1 MNFAHFFV
9 DRPIFAA
16 VLSIVLL
23 IVGGIAYTQ
32 LPAAQYPEIAP
43 PTIVVRAAYPG
54 ADAETIAATVATPLE
69 QEVNGVEHM
78 LYMSSYSSGDG
89 SMALTITF
97 RLGTDLDAAQVLV
110 QNRVAIAEPR
120 LPEEVRRLGL
130 TTTKSSPDLMMVVHM
145 LSPDDTY
152 DQLYVSNYA
161 RTRIRD
167 VLLRLDGVGDVSIFG
182 EREYSLRI
190 WLDPEKLSAYGMTA
204 GDVVESLRDQNVQV
218 SGGSIG
224 APPVTDGSAF
234 QFTVTTQGRFDDARD
249 FRYVIVKSTED
260 GRLISLQDVAR
271 IELGAKD
278 YVTNSY
284 LNGKAAVALGIFQRP
299 GTNAL
304 ASAAEIQETIKRLS
318 ADFPKGL
325 TYNIIYN
332 PTEFIAEAINEVYK
346 AIAEA
351 ILLVVID
358 NAVTGPILLVVIVII
373 VFLQSWRMA
382 IVPIVAIPVSLI
394 GTLAVLLA
402 FDFSLNMLT
411 LFGLVLAV
419 GIVVDDAIVVV
430 ENVERNIAMGLAP
443 RAAAHRTMDEV
454 GTAVLA
460 ISIVLIAVFVPT
472 AFIPGISGQ
481 FYRQFAITIAV
492 STAISAFNSLSL
504 SPALAGVLFK
514 PHDPGHR
521 PRFFLAR
528 WGSKLA
534 DGFNRGFEAL
544 AHGYAWLVHK
554 LVGTTVA
561 LAAMLLVFAGLIYAT
576 VHMLE
581 TVPRGFIPTMDQGYA
596 IVVIQLPEG
605 ASLGRTD
612 AVIRKASEI
621 IQNTPGVANA
631 VAFAGFSGA
640 TFTNASNAGVIFAP
654 FESFEHRLE
663 TGQSSGKIIG
673 TLFSSLQSI
682 QEAFIIALPPPPV
695 RGIGNSGGFKMMLQE
710 RNSADMRPILA
721 LAQDIAGKA
730 NQTPGLT
737 GVFTTF
743 SASSPQFFL
752 EIDRDKARMLN
763 VPIPNIFETLSIN
776 LGTAYVND
784 FNAFGRVYQ
793 VRAQADQ
800 AFRVDRDDILR
811 LKVRSASGALVPLGT
826 LVEIRDVTGPALVQ
840 RYNMYVAV
848 PLQGNAAPGTSTGTA
863 LDLMENIA
871 NEMLPQGTAFE
882 WTELALQERQ
892 TGNTAVFIFGLSVL
906 FVFLALAAQYESW
919 IMPFAI
925 VLIVPLGVLAALIGV
940 SLRGLDNNVLVQIG
954 LIVLVGLAAK
964 NAILIVEFARQG
976 QERGA
981 SPVEAAVEAARLRLR
996 PILMTAF
1003 AFILGVVPLAIA
1015 TGPGAEMRQSLGTAV
1030 FAGMLGVTIVGLFLT
1045 PVFYVTLR
1053 RLFPYRPPTEPAHE
1067 TASREPAQ

>member
-1 MNFAHFFV
+1 
-9 DRPIFAA
+9 
-16 VLSIVLL
+16 
-23 IVGGIAYTQ
+23 
-32 LPAAQYPEIAP
+32 
-43 PTIVVRAAYPG
+43 
-54 ADAETIAATVATPLE
+54 
-69 QEVNGVEHM
+69 
-78 LYMSSYSSGDG
+78 
-89 SMALTITF
+89 
-97 RLGTDLDAAQVLV
+97 
-110 QNRVAIAEPR
+110 
-120 LPEEVRRLGL
+120 
-130 TTTKSSPDLMMVVHM
+130 
-145 LSPDDTY
+145 
-152 DQLYVSNYA
+152 
-161 RTRIRD
+161 
-167 VLLRLDGVGDVSIFG
+167 
-182 EREYSLRI
+182 
-190 WLDPEKLSAYGMTA
+190 
-204 GDVVESLRDQNVQV
+204 
-218 SGGSIG
+218 
-224 APPVTDGSAF
+224 
-234 QFTVTTQGRFDDARD
+234 
-249 FRYVIVKSTED
+249 
-260 GRLISLQDVAR
+260 
-271 IELGAKD
+271 
-278 YVTNSY
+278 
-284 LNGKAAVALGIFQRP
+284 
-299 GTNAL
+299 
-304 ASAAEIQETIKRLS
+304 
-318 ADFPKGL
+318 
-325 TYNIIYN
+325 
-332 PTEFIAEAINEVYK
+332 
-346 AIAEA
+346 
-351 ILLVVID
+351 
-358 NAVTGPILLVVIVII
+358 
-373 VFLQSWRMA
+373 MA

-460 ISIVLIAVFVPT
+460 ISLVLIAVFVPT

-492 STAISAFNSLSL
+492 STAISAFNSLTL

-554 LVGTTVA
+554 LVGSTAA

-663 TGQSSGKIIG
+663 AGQSAGSIIG

-695 RGIGNSGGFKMMLQE
+695 PGIGNSGGFKMMIQE

-721 LAQDIAGKA
+721 LAQEIAGRA

-752 EIDRDKARMLN
+752 AIDRDKARMLN

-800 AFRVDRDDILR
+800 AFRIERDDILK
-811 LKVRSASGALVPLGT
+811 LKVRSATGALVPLGT

-848 PLQGNAAPGTSTGTA
+848 PLQGNAASGTSTGTA

-871 NEMLPQGTAFE
+871 NGMLPQGTSFE

-1015 TGPGAEMRQSLGTAV
+1015 TGPGAEMRQALGTAV

-1053 RLFPYRPPTEPAHE
+1053 RLFPHRPAAAEPAHD
-1067 TASREPAQ
+1067 TAPREPAQ

>member
-1 MNFAHFFV
+1 MNFSHFFV

-16 VLSIVLL
+16 VLSIVLV

-32 LPAAQYPEIAP
+32 LPVAQYPEIAP
-43 PTIVVRAAYPG
+43 PTIVVRASYPG

-69 QEVNGVEHM
+69 QEINGVEHM

-89 SMALTITF
+89 AMSLTITF
-97 RLGTDLDAAQVLV
+97 RLGTDLDQAQVLV
-110 QNRVAIAEPR
+110 QNRVSIAEAR
-120 LPEEVRRLGL
+120 LPEEVRRLGI
-130 TTTKSSPDLMMVVHM
+130 TTAKSSPDLMMVIHM

-161 RTRIRD
+161 RSRVRD
-167 VLLRLDGVGDVSIFG
+167 ILLRLDGVGDVLIFG

-204 GDVVESLRDQNVQV
+204 GDVVEALREQNVQV

-224 APPVTDGSAF
+224 APPINDGTAF
-234 QFTVTTQGRFDDARD
+234 QYTVTTQGRFDDARD

-260 GRLISLQDVAR
+260 GRLIALEDVAR

-304 ASAAEIQETIKRLS
+304 GAAEEIQKTIRELS

-325 TYNIIYN
+325 SYEIIYN
-332 PTEFIAEAINEVYK
+332 PTEFISESINEVYK
-346 AIAEA
+346 TIAEA
-351 ILLVVID
+351 ILLVV
-358 NAVTGPILLVVIVII
+358 VVIL

-394 GTLAVLLA
+394 GTMAVLLA
-402 FDFSLNMLT
+402 LGFSLNMLT

-430 ENVERNIAMGLAP
+430 ENVERNIAMGMMP
-443 RAAAHRTMDEV
+443 KEAAHRTMNEV
-454 GTAVLA
+454 GAAVLA
-460 ISIVLIAVFVPT
+460 ISLVLIAVFVPT

-481 FYRQFAITIAV
+481 FYLQFAITIAV
-492 STAISAFNSLSL
+492 STAISAFNSLTL
-504 SPALAGVLFK
+504 SPALSGVLFK
-514 PHDPGHR
+514 PHQPHHE

-528 WGSKLA
+528 FVRTLA
-534 DGFNRGFEAL
+534 NGFNSGFDKL
-544 AHGYAWLVHK
+544 SHGYARLVHF
-554 LVGTTVA
+554 LVGST
-561 LAAMLLVFAGLIYAT
+561 AMLLAMLAIFAGLIYAT

-581 TVPRGFIPTMDQGYA
+581 TVPRGFIPPMDQGYA
-596 IVVIQLPEG
+596 IVVVQLPEG

-612 AVIRKASEI
+612 AVIQRASEI
-621 IQNTPGVANA
+621 IRNTPGVANA

-640 TFTNASNAGVIFAP
+640 TFTNASNAGVIFTP
-654 FESFEHRLE
+654 FESFEHRLAN
-663 TGQSSGKIIG
+663 GQSSGQIIG
-673 TLFSSLQSI
+673 QMFASLQSI

-721 LAQDIAGKA
+721 LAHEIAAKA

-743 SASSPQFFL
+743 SASSPQFYL

-776 LGTAYVND
+776 LGTSYVND

-800 AFRVDRDDILR
+800 AFRVDRGDILK
-811 LKVRSASGALVPLGT
+811 LKVRSAAGALVPLGT
-826 LVEIRDVTGPALVQ
+826 LVEIRDVTGPSLVQ
-840 RYNMYVAV
+840 RYNMYVSV
-848 PLQGNAAPGTSTGTA
+848 PLQGNAAPGVSTGTA
-863 LDLMENIA
+863 LDLMEKVA
-871 NEMLPQGTAFE
+871 AETLPQGTSFE

-919 IMPFAI
+919 VMPFAI

-940 SLRGLDNNVLVQIG
+940 AFRGLDNNILVQIG

-964 NAILIVEFARQG
+964 NAILIVEFARQA
-976 QERGA
+976 QDRGA
-981 SPVEAAVEAARLRLR
+981 TAVDAAVEAARLRLR

-1003 AFILGVVPLAIA
+1003 AFILGVVPLMIA

-1030 FAGMLGVTIVGLFLT
+1030 FSGMLGVTIVGLFLT

-1053 RLFPYRPPTEPAHE
+1053 RLFPHRQVEAAAVEPHS
-1067 TASREPAQ
+1067 TAPAE

>member
-1 MNFAHFFV
+1 MRFSHFFV

-32 LPAAQYPEIAP
+32 LPVAQYPEIAP
-43 PTIVVRAAYPG
+43 PTIVVRANYPG
-54 ADAETIAATVATPLE
+54 ADAETVAATVATPIE
-69 QEVNGVEHM
+69 QEINGVENM
-78 LYMSSYSSGDG
+78 LYMSSYSSEDG
-89 SMALTITF
+89 AMALTITF
-97 RLGTDLDAAQVLV
+97 EIGTDLDQAQVLV
-110 QNRVAIAEPR
+110 QNRVSVAEPR
-120 LPEEVRRLGL
+120 LPEEVRRLGV
-130 TTTKSSPDLMMVVHM
+130 TTAKSSPDLMMVVHM

-167 VLLRLDGVGDVSIFG
+167 VLLRLDGVGDVIIFG
-182 EREYSLRI
+182 EREYALRI

-204 GDVVESLRDQNVQV
+204 GDVVEALREQNVQV

-224 APPVTDGSAF
+224 APPVTGGSAF
-234 QFTVTTQGRFDDARD
+234 QYTVTTQGRFEDARD
-249 FRYVIVKSTED
+249 FRYVIVKSTE
-260 GRLISLQDVAR
+260 GRLISLEDVAR

-284 LNGKAAVALGIFQRP
+284 LNGKQAVALGIFQRP

-304 ASAAEIQETIKRLS
+304 AAADEIQKTVANLA

-325 TYNIIYN
+325 AYEIVYN
-332 PTEFIAEAINEVYK
+332 PTEFIAESINEVYK
-346 AIAEA
+346 TIAEA
-351 ILLVVID
+351 
-358 NAVTGPILLVVIVII
+358 ILLVVIVII

-394 GTLAVLLA
+394 GTLAFLYA
-402 FDFSLNMLT
+402 FGFSLNMLT

-430 ENVERNIAMGLAP
+430 ENVERNIALGHTP
-443 RAAAHRTMDEV
+443 RRAAHRTMDEV

-460 ISIVLIAVFVPT
+460 ISLVLISVFVPT

-481 FYRQFAITIAV
+481 FYLQFAITIAV
-492 STAISAFNSLSL
+492 STAISAFNSLTL
-504 SPALAGVLFK
+504 SPALAAALFK
-514 PHDPGHR
+514 PHHNGEHSN
-521 PRFFLAR
+521 FVLAR
-528 WGSKLA
+528 WGRALA
-534 DGFNRGFEAL
+534 DGFNNGFDRL
-544 AHGYAWLVHK
+544 SHGYAKLVHL
-554 LVGTTVA
+554 LVGSWAA
-561 LAAMLLVFAGLIYAT
+561 LLAMLLVFAALIYAT
-576 VHMLE
+576 VYMLQ
-581 TVPRGFIPTMDQGYA
+581 TVPRGFIPQMDQGYA
-596 IVVIQLPEG
+596 IVVVQLPEG
-605 ASLGRTD
+605 SSLGRTD
-612 AVIRKASEI
+612 AVVQKASEI
-621 IQNTPGVANA
+621 IRKTPGVANA

-640 TFTNASNAGVIFAP
+640 TFTNASNSGVIFAA
-654 FESFEHRLE
+654 FNSFEERLKQ
-663 TGQSSGKIIG
+663 GQSSGQIIG
-673 TLFSSLQSI
+673 NLYGSLQSI

-695 RGIGNSGGFKMMLQE
+695 PGIGNSGGFKMMLQE

-721 LAQDIAGKA
+721 LAYEIAGKA

-752 EIDRDKARMLN
+752 EIDRDKARILN

-800 AFRVDRDDILR
+800 AFRLERDDILK
-811 LKVRSASGALVPLGT
+811 LKVRSATGALVPLGT
-826 LVEIRDVTGPALVQ
+826 LVEIRDVTGPSLVQ
-840 RYNMYVAV
+840 RYNMYVSV
-848 PLQGNAAPGTSTGTA
+848 PLQGNAAPGVSTGDA
-863 LDLMENIA
+863 LKAMETVA
-871 NEMLPQGTAFE
+871 TQTLPQGTSFE
-882 WTELALQERQ
+882 WTELALQESQ
-892 TGNTAVFIFGLSVL
+892 TGNTAILIFGLSVL

-925 VLIVPLGVLAALIGV
+925 VLIVPLGVLAALLGV
-940 SLRGLDNNVLVQIG
+940 AFRGLDNNVLVQIG
-954 LIVLVGLAAK
+954 LVVLVGLAAK

-981 SPVEAAVEAARLRLR
+981 SAVDAAVEAARLRLR

-1003 AFILGVVPLAIA
+1003 AFILGVVPLMIA

-1030 FAGMLGVTIVGLFLT
+1030 FSGMLGVTIVGLFLT

-1053 RLFPYRPPTEPAHE
+1053 RLFPYRKLEEEA
-1067 TASREPAQ
+1067 AVVQGADI